1 MVEHTPLRIL
11 FLTTYSQLGG
21 SSRYLVY
28 NYLEYFERAGLHCT
42 VSPLFDDTYFTF
54 GLLSRPTGLGDIFRH
69 FGYFV
74 RRVAERLRALASAQH
89 YDLVVI
95 EKELLPYFPYTV
107 EAVLSGR
114 IRARVALY
122 DDATHVYYRRH
133 PNPVIRFLC
142 RGKIARVMRASSHVI
157 VWNEYLRD
165 YALKHNPNVSVVN
178 TAVDLRRYEVKRY
191 GQEEPRGPVVLGWI
205 GTPNSY
211 PYLRTLEGAFREL
224 AARYDLELHV
234 ISSEP
239 YDSPNIRVINKRWTI
254 ESEVD
259 DLRAIDVGLMP
270 LPDDEWTRGK
280 SAAKAIQYMA
290 VGVPAVCSPIGVNCQ
305 IIEDG
310 VNGFLASGREEW
322 TAKLAMLIENPALR
336 REIGLNGRRTVEA
349 GYCLEVVAPR
359 LISSLRQV
367 ATGTG
372 GYAQK
377 CTAM

>member
-1 MVEHTPLRIL
+1 M
-11 FLTTYSQLGG
+11 
-21 SSRYLVY
+21 
-28 NYLEYFERAGLHCT
+28 
-42 VSPLFDDTYFTF
+42 
-54 GLLSRPTGLGDIFRH
+54 
-69 FGYFV
+69 
-74 RRVAERLRALASAQH
+74 ERLRALASARS

-95 EKELLPYFPYTV
+95 EKELLPYFPYAV
-107 EAVLSGR
+107 EGVLSRGFR
-114 IRARVALY
+114 RSVALY

-133 PNPVIRFLC
+133 PNPVIRALC
-142 RGKIARVMRASSHVI
+142 RGKIARVMRACSHVI

-165 YALKHNPNVSVVN
+165 YAAKYNPNVSVVN

-191 GQEEPRGPVVLGWI
+191 GQEGPGRPVALGWI

-239 YDSPNIRVINKRWTI
+239 YDSPNIRVINKRWSI

-259 DLRAIDVGLMP
+259 DLKAIDIGLMP

-290 VGVPAVCSPIGVNCQ
+290 VGVPAVCSPVGVNCQ

-310 VNGFLASGREEW
+310 VNGFLASSRDEW
-322 TAKLAMLIENPALR
+322 TAKLARLIENPALR
-336 REIGLNGRRTVEA
+336 REIGLKGRRTVEA
-349 GYCLEVVAPR
+349 GYCLDAVAPR
-359 LISSLRQV
+359 LVSILRTV
-367 ATGTG
+367 ATGASSGCSAARDSGAPCDPRTR
-372 GYAQK
+372 
-377 CTAM
+377 